1 MSDLKSQITNLQS
14 PDLPAANLRANLEHY
29 QKTRTMPLHFGWIR
43 GHVGKIFIVKHY
55 GNRKVMTK
63 FPDMSKV
70 IASKGQRECRDLF
83 KDAVAF
89 AKVAIATPA
98 TKLLWKKRLKVP
110 LHRVFNAIIKLYMK
124 TAKQGIR
131 VESEIRCE
139 TINPDGSRRIQTR
152 SYWIPLTAPRLDTLI
167 QIP

>member
-1 MSDLKSQITNLQS
+1 
-14 PDLPAANLRANLEHY
+14 
-29 QKTRTMPLHFGWIR
+29 
-43 GHVGKIFIVKHY
+43 
-55 GNRKVMTK
+55 
-63 FPDMSKV
+63 MSKI

-89 AKVAIATPA
+89 AKAAIAAPE

-124 TAKQGIR
+124 TANQGLR

-139 TINPDGSRRIQTR
+139 SINADGSRRIQSH
-152 SYWIPLTAPRLDTLI
+152 SYWIPLTAPRLGRLI
-167 QIP
+167 EFPHEIDIGWHYGLTG